1 MDMVF
6 SVTKRLL
13 PLIIRQCKQG
23 RLKQVCLENTL
34 SSIGFDGILNVIKFL
49 DGESVFYLAHANSL
63 YWCII
68 LIME

>member
-13 PLIIRQCKQG
+13 PLIIRQCQQG
-23 RLKQVCLENTL
+23 RLKQACYENTL